1 MRYTNALK
9 YMFSR
14 GRTIP
19 IQITTIG
26 MRLPHDIIVEKR
38 VAASKPKA
46 LGMDANDK
54 LQNLFY

>member
-1 MRYTNALK
+1 MSISMLSQR
-9 YMFSR
+9 
-14 GRTIP
+14 RTIP